1 MAPARASTDLP
12 LVTVPGREARRRAL
26 RKGARVAVAA
36 STAFYAARFGLGNAQ
51 VAVFATLAVIAL
63 LSVADFGGRAPARA
77 RAYAIALAC
86 GLALVALGTP
96 ISDDTPVATALTF
109 VVTLA
114 IGLVARLGR
123 GAATGATAL
132 ILLFVVSCGIPAAA
146 SALPDR
152 LLGVAIGG
160 VLSLLAAL
168 LLWPDRPEQERREAL
183 ARAYGELAQGARRLS
198 ADRDAGAERREAR
211 AAAEAALPWEGADA
225 DRPSGTADRDR
236 AIRRLAEVA
245 DRLLVLLARMR
256 AATPPHGPPDADR
269 ALLDRLGD
277 ALDGVAAALAPPAGG
292 RAPDPAEILS
302 LAQDYR
308 ARTESELAE
317 SLLAGEA
324 QPRLAADAQRSVAGV
339 GLAAGAA
346 LAARESVPASGG
358 PAAEAIDGPFAG
370 RGLAAPPSRGAAVAA
385 RLRALLTPGSVA
397 LHDALRL
404 ALALAVARGVAGAFE
419 LKHGFWVVFATLIVV
434 RTNAVS
440 TRATAAQALAGTL
453 TGAAAGVGI
462 IVASGGGTTFLAA
475 ILPLVIAIAVTGA
488 AFGTIGSQAGF
499 TVLIIVLFSIV
510 RPTGWELGL
519 LRVED
524 VLVGLAIGIAIG
536 LFTWP
541 RGAAAQLSRAI
552 AAQVEAAGAYLSA
565 ATLLRLGHGDRGA
578 LEGLRRAASDSI
590 RRADDTL
597 TVAVT
602 ERPRSG
608 AMERYADVLVAGRR
622 LWLAADLM
630 AARPVTGADL
640 PAGGGALLA
649 SLSERAEGFAVRC
662 SEIAAAI
669 RAGRT
674 AGPADP
680 APPTLELTGRSAT
693 LAERAAGRDAASAR
707 STARLL
713 RTRAWV
719 LAAGDDVEALARA
732 ATRAG
737 RPGLTPARPGR
748 VSLEE
753 PAPMPP
759 AP

>member
-1 MAPARASTDLP
+1 M
-12 LVTVPGREARRRAL
+12 TVPGREARRRAL

-36 STAFYAARFGLGNAQ
+36 SVAFYATRFGLGNAQ

-63 LSVADFGGRAPARA
+63 LNVADFGGRPPARA

-96 ISDDTPVATALTF
+96 VSDDTPVATALTF
-109 VVTLA
+109 LVTLA

-132 ILLFVVSCGIPAAA
+132 ILLFVVSCGIPAAD

-168 LLWPDRPEQERREAL
+168 LLWPDRPEQERRTAL
-183 ARAYGELAQGARRLS
+183 ARAYGDLARGARRLS
-198 ADRDAGAERREAR
+198 ANRDAGAERREAR

-236 AIRRLAEVA
+236 AVRRLAEVA
-245 DRLLVLLARMR
+245 DRLLVLLGRMR
-256 AATPPHGPPDADR
+256 EAAPASGPPAADR

-277 ALDGVAAALAPPAGG
+277 ALDGIAGALAPGAAERATNPA
-292 RAPDPAEILS
+292 AILD

-308 ARTESELAE
+308 ARTESELGG

-324 QPRLAADAQRSVAGV
+324 PGRLAADAQRSVAGV
-339 GLAAGAA
+339 GLAAGVA
-346 LAARESVPASGG
+346 LAAREAVPASGG

-370 RGLAAPPSRGAAVAA
+370 RGLAAPPGRGAAMVA
-385 RLRALLTPGSVA
+385 RMRSLLAPGSVA

-419 LKHGFWVVFATLIVV
+419 LEHGFWVVFATLIVV

-453 TGAAAGVGI
+453 AGAAAGVGI
-462 IVASGGGTTFLAA
+462 VVASGGETAFLAV
-475 ILPLVIAIAVTGA
+475 ILPLVIVIAVTGG

-499 TVLIIVLFSIV
+499 TVLILVLFSIV
-510 RPTGWELGL
+510 RPSGWELGL

-541 RGAAAQLSRAI
+541 RGAAAELGRAI

-565 ATLLRLGHGDRGA
+565 ATLLRLGRGDRGA

-590 RRADDTL
+590 RRADDAL

-630 AARPVTGADL
+630 AARPVTDADL
-640 PAGGGALLA
+640 PAGGDALLA
-649 SLSERAEGFAVRC
+649 SLRLRAEGFAAR
-662 SEIAAAI
+662 SSDIAAAI
-669 RAGRT
+669 RAART
-674 AGPADP
+674 PGSAGP
-680 APPTLELTGRSAT
+680 APPTLELTGRSAS
-693 LAERAAGRDAASAR
+693 LAERAAGHDAPSAR

-719 LAAGDDVEALARA
+719 LAAADDVERLAGA
-732 ATRAG
+732 ATRA
-737 RPGLTPARPGR
+737 AR
-748 VSLEE
+748 
-753 PAPMPP
+753 
-759 AP
+759 